1 MMLAFLKRYRNA
13 LLMALMMATL
23 AVSYFVHQEQLQ
35 QASATVSLPVEQVKQ
50 AGTSRLEEFRQRR
63 DETDMTDMAALQA
76 LCDQE
81 NLSARTREDAAAQL
95 QALVSRREQ
104 QTALEGAL
112 SQSGVYPCVAVVE
125 GGSVT
130 IVTEKDGLTDGES
143 ALVITLAK
151 AHAGVEPSGVRVMA
165 AEGGESR

>member
-1 MMLAFLKRYRNA
+1 MLTFIKRHLNV
-13 LLMALMMATL
+13 LLMALMMVTL
-23 AVSYFVHQEQLQ
+23 AVSYFIHQEQLQ
-35 QASATVSLPVEQVKQ
+35 QASSTVSLPVEQVTRDG
-50 AGTSRLEEFRQRR
+50 ASRLEEYRRQR
-63 DETDMTDMAALQA
+63 DETALTDMAALQA
-76 LCDQE
+76 LCEQD
-81 NLSARTREDAAAQL
+81 NLSAQTREDAAAQL
-95 QALVSRREQ
+95 QALVTRREQ
-104 QTALEGAL
+104 QSALEGAL
-112 SQSGVYPCVAVVE
+112 TQSGVYPCVAVVE

>member
-1 MMLAFLKRYRNA
+1 MLAFIKRYRNA

-50 AGTSRLEEFRQRR
+50 DGTSRLEEFRQRR
-63 DETDMTDMAALQA
+63 DETALTDMAALQA

-95 QALVSRREQ
+95 QALVSRR
-104 QTALEGAL
+104 
-112 SQSGVYPCVAVVE
+112 
-125 GGSVT
+125 
-130 IVTEKDGLTDGES
+130 
-143 ALVITLAK
+143 
-151 AHAGVEPSGVRVMA
+151 
-165 AEGGESR
+165 

>member
-50 AGTSRLEEFRQRR
+50 DGTSRLEEFRQRR
-63 DETDMTDMAALQA
+63 DETALTDMAALQA

-104 QTALEGAL
+104 HTALEGAL

-125 GGSVT
+125 SGSVT

-143 ALVITLAK
+143 ALVITLAR

-165 AEGGESR
+165 AEGGETR